1 MHIFRNNIDPDPH
14 EPNEKLYDHG
24 HVISPC
30 IVGGSTVRKGEYPF
44 FVRVNHNWYPTC
56 GGSLVT
62 PDVILTAGH
71 CFPPKE
77 NTHLSVLINGYHDV
91 PFEKEGQ
98 YYRDVVETVRHRSGL
113 QTDGMGLF

>member
-1 MHIFRNNIDPDPH
+1 MITVMSFPRA
-14 EPNEKLYDHG
+14 LL
-24 HVISPC
+24 VA
-30 IVGGSTVRKGEYPF
+30 VRKGEYPF
-44 FVRVNHNWYPTC
+44 FVRVHHNWYPTC

-77 NTHLSVLINGYHDV
+77 NTHLGVLISGYHDG

-113 QTDGMGLF
+113 QTDRMGLF